1 MDETFCRW
9 RNGNDKSRRM
19 ECVKRRMEI
28 GGRKEER
35 RERKLILAE
44 IISIIDICFDEWRG
58 AQKP

>member
-1 MDETFCRW
+1 
-9 RNGNDKSRRM
+9 M